1 MSNPKNSKLISLLD
15 SLTAHSP
22 SKDQSLM
29 DYADRIADI
38 FEESLFSE
46 VSKRK
51 VTDETPSD
59 KSEHIPQSDIPTQ
72 VYTSDLNI
80 FDIFDNDD
88 CVDDQPKQND
98 ALYDVI
104 GLEDAQ
110 TPKVI
115 FNEGATI
122 LLWEDGTKIVV
133 KAHGEPIDHE
143 KGYAMAIAKYIFLD
157 NHGHWYNE
165 FHREIEKAEANEA
178 RRIALRA
185 MKDIRPVY
193 KKTYDKWMTKLT
205 QERMTEDGLIIN
217 GDGTQDDPK
226 DILNEESLREWSE
239 KAHKKAYEAA
249 IRQYRNGK
257 HDGIISGLDI
267 SVINEAVE
275 NAIKSYYEQMLRQ
288 H

>member
-1 MSNPKNSKLISLLD
+1 MTNTKNFKLMSLLD
-15 SLTAHSP
+15 SLTARNP

-29 DYADRIADI
+29 EYADRIADI

-46 VSKRK
+46 VAKRK
-51 VTDETPSD
+51 VADESD
-59 KSEHIPQSDIPTQ
+59 SIPQDDIPTQ
-72 VYTSDLNI
+72 VHDAAWNI
-80 FDIFDNDD
+80 FDISESDD
-88 CVDDQPKQND
+88 CIELQPKQND
-98 ALYDVI
+98 ALYDMI

-122 LLWEDGTKIVV
+122 LLWEDGAKIVV
-133 KAHGEPIDHE
+133 KAHGESIDHE

-178 RRIALRA
+178 RRIASKA

-217 GDGTQDDPK
+217 GDGSHDDPK
-226 DILNEESLREWSE
+226 DILNEESLRECSE

-249 IRQYRNGK
+249 LRHYRSGK
-257 HDGIISGLDI
+257 HDQIVSGLDI
-267 SVINEAVE
+267 SVINEAIE
-275 NAIKSYYEQMLRQ
+275 NAIKSYYDQMLRQ